1 MEYASLDSAMTI
13 GVGFYHDT
21 ATHRAAACMA
31 DKSFAAVDVPFDS
44 HPNDNL
50 EGIIFD
56 NAQAGFLAGYMAG
69 LVAAVSP
76 NKKAGILSGPRIAPV
91 VEFTTGFS
99 NAVAEACPEC
109 APTELVVC
117 NWAMCFA
124 RGAGETCPGETPEE
138 IEENECTTSAGVAGC
153 MTPAG
158 FGSVPC
164 GLEKSKQ
171 LLAMG
176 VDVIF
181 GAGGF
186 TGTVGI
192 EYAAAPKGTIVYGTE
207 KTEAATP
214 YVVGVDADEYL
225 TTFAGGL
232 TPGAD
237 KIITSA
243 LKKVDVGVRT
253 AIGNYFGGAAV
264 GRNFLM
270 NAANGGV
277 GFAPAHQAS
286 VVTAEMTTKVEV
298 IETAMKLG
306 THSTRV
312 AMGGACIVG
321 PGPGCPAASPPP
333 PGAPGI
339 VFDAGVDMDGN
350 PIIYE
355 CGSLI
360 GESGV
365 LSGCKAEEELLEESR
380 TYPGCELANPAH
392 KVTLV
397 TTEGSNLD
405 DGTFNSLAMVGAA
418 KACTKEN
425 SCCLEVDMPTD
436 TANDYFCELEYASLD
451 SSFIVGVGFLHDAA
465 THRAAACMA
474 SKSFAAVDVAFGS
487 HPNENLEGIV
497 FDDAQAGFLAGYLTG
512 QLLATMATKKAG
524 IVGGPAI
531 PPVARFTT
539 GYMNGV
545 AEACPE
551 CAPTKLITCGFE
563 TGGFNAPECA
573 LAAAKELI
581 ADGTSVIFG
590 AGGYTGSM
598 AIMYAAAPK
607 GTSTPAGVKAETT
620 QTFVVGVDSDEYVT
634 TFEGGAKAGADKI
647 ITSALKKVD
656 VGVQTAIGNYFVG
669 SAVGRNFILNVAN
682 GGIGYAPAHQA
693 TEITT
698 AMKAATDEVKAG
710 MAAGSFSTRTSTLG
724 VCTAPPGP
732 GCPEA
737 AAGDGGNTTLI
748 EVLAD
753 QTPAIIG
760 GAVGGVLG
768 GLLILGLI
776 VCICCMV
783 NKEKAGKPMFSN
795 IEATPTGK
803 PGAGAV

>member
-1 MEYASLDSAMTI
+1 MEYSSLDSAMTI

-31 DKSFAAVDVPFDS
+31 DKSFAAVDVFFDS

-56 NAQAGFLAGYMAG
+56 NAQAGYLAGYMAG

-76 NKKAGILSGPRIAPV
+76 NKKAGILSGPQIPPV
-91 VEFTTGFS
+91 AEFTTGFS

-109 APTELVVC
+109 APTAMVVC
-117 NWAMCFA
+117 NWAD
-124 RGAGETCPGETPEE
+124 G
-138 IEENECTTSAGVAGC
+138 
-153 MTPAG
+153 G

-164 GLEKSKQ
+164 GTAKAKE
-171 LLAMG
+171 LLTMG

-186 TGTVGI
+186 TGSVGI
-192 EYAAAPKGTIVYGTE
+192 QYAAAPKGTIVYGTE

-253 AIGNYFGGAAV
+253 AIGNFFGGAAV

-277 GFAPAHQAS
+277 GFAPSHQAS

-321 PGPGCPAASPPP
+321 PGPGCPDASPPP

-355 CGSLI
+355 CGSLV

-365 LSGCKAEEELLEESR
+365 LSGCKAEDELLEESR

-487 HPNENLEGIV
+487 HPNENLEGII

-737 AAGDGGNTTLI
+737 AEGDGAGNTTLV